1 MQDATADFAALLR
14 EMKDRSGRS
23 YEALARRS
31 GISSSALHR
40 YCSGRT
46 VPAGY
51 EPVDRLA
58 RLCGASP
65 EESLELHRR
74 WAVAAS
80 RHTPPAADTPEPDR
94 PKTDNPAPVA
104 PAPVVPVAV
113 PTPRPA
119 AISPS
124 LPGRLGAAA
133 AAAVVGAAAVLA
145 VVGRRADRDRA
156 A

>member
-1 MQDATADFAALLR
+1 MQDATDDFAALLK

-51 EPVDRLA
+51 EPVDRLV
-58 RLCGASP
+58 RLCGATP

-80 RHTPPAADTPEPDR
+80 RHTSPVADTPEPDR
-94 PKTDNPAPVA
+94 PEIGHPAPAPVA
-104 PAPVVPVAV
+104 PAA
-113 PTPRPA
+113 RPA
-119 AISPS
+119 AASPS